1 MLGGDLVRPGVDQVK
16 ISSMEK
22 TKEIT
27 DAHQFYCP
35 KRKRQGSKIGMRL
48 RIRKLLQ
55 SFPAVGKS
63 NKEEV

>member
-1 MLGGDLVRPGVDQVK
+1 
-16 ISSMEK
+16 MEK

-55 SFPAVGKS
+55 SFPSVKEN
-63 NKEEV
+63 NKEGV